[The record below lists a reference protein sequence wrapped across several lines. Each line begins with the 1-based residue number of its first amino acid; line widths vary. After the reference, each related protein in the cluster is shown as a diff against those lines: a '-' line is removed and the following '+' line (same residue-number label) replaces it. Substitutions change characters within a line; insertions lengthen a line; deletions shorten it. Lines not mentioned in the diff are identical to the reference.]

1 MAEPI
6 YFGGQRAWLKRY
18 GVGSRRAALAALRF
32 VADRLHLPALR
43 PPPHRAGGA
52 ALEVEARR
60 LSELEAQQVNVPK
73 VIGQARDTLVLSD
86 TGDSLNARLRQV
98 RNDPA
103 LLDAM
108 VSAALAAIAD
118 GHRKGAYFGQPV
130 PRNMTWAE
138 GKVGFLDFEEDP
150 LEVMS
155 LQQAQARDWL
165 MFGYG
170 VAGFYDDRPDALAAL
185 MREAMRGEEDE
196 VRRQAGETTARL
208 GRVARLSLRLGR
220 SARALAHAVFV
231 VHSAST
237 LPLLIVAAITCDC
250 LLDGELDLLKPFI

>member
-1 MAEPI
+1 
-6 YFGGQRAWLKRY
+6 
-18 GVGSRRAALAALRF
+18 
-32 VADRLHLPALR
+32 
-43 PPPHRAGGA
+43 
-52 ALEVEARR
+52 
-60 LSELEAQQVNVPK
+60 
-73 VIGQARDTLVLSD
+73 
-86 TGDSLNARLRQV
+86 
-98 RNDPA
+98 
-103 LLDAM
+103 
-108 VSAALAAIAD
+108 
-118 GHRKGAYFGQPV
+118 
-130 PRNMTWAE
+130 
-138 GKVGFLDFEEDP
+138 
-150 LEVMS
+150 
-155 LQQAQARDWL
+155 